1 RRSKATIQVLKSDA
15 ALNASFTGGD
25 LDDANA
31 KARAATQR
39 MLDAVSANVAANR
52 DGERREDASDDD
64 DDDDDDDVLNP
75 REKGSG
81 KVRTDATAPRAMT
94 KIMIN
99 GTREARELA
108 KELIEELFARAA
120 EARRQRRADDRER
133 QRDKR
138 ARERRVY
145 HLRHAADFERL
156 GLPVGASQDE
166 VKSAFRRLAV
176 RWHPDK
182 HAEGPA
188 RVAATEKFA
197 VIQASYNNLLAMEKQ
212 IEQGMTLSI
221 AHTAA
226 ESATA
231 RRPP

>member
-1 RRSKATIQVLKSDA
+1 
-15 ALNASFTGGD
+15 
-25 LDDANA
+25 
-31 KARAATQR
+31 
-39 MLDAVSANVAANR
+39 M
-52 DGERREDASDDD
+52 
-64 DDDDDDDVLNP
+64 
-75 REKGSG
+75 
-81 KVRTDATAPRAMT
+81 
-94 KIMIN
+94 
-99 GTREARELA
+99 
-108 KELIEELFARAA
+108 
-120 EARRQRRADDRER
+120 
-133 QRDKR
+133 
-138 ARERRVY
+138 
-145 HLRHAADFERL
+145 
-156 GLPVGASQDE
+156 GASQDE

-231 RRPP
+231 RRPPPPTAAARHQTAREEFAAALRARVAAAEVAAARHAYNKL